1 MRRSLGRQLWF
12 MRAYMIGTTL
22 ALASFATAAFQ
33 QPALRLAAH
42 PEPVEGR
49 AARSGQATPQ
59 NLGEITVERINV
71 VDKDGTLRMVIA
83 DKDRMHPGVLD
94 GKVIERARPVAGV
107 IFFNDEGDEVGGLTY
122 SGKVANG
129 QRTAQAGI
137 TFDQLKQD
145 QTIGLRYSEA
155 NGQRTAALEVW
166 DRSDQPLSQLIDK
179 LNAANRLADPGERD
193 AAIRAA
199 RADAPPAPRRVF
211 VGKNAEKAATVAL
224 ADANGRPR
232 LTLTVD
238 AAGNPRIESLDE
250 HGKVVQRWP

>member
-1 MRRSLGRQLWF
+1 MF
-12 MRAYMIGTTL
+12 MRAYSIAASL
-22 ALASFATAAFQ
+22 ALAFFATAAFR
-33 QPALRLAAH
+33 QPAA
-42 PEPVEGR
+42 
-49 AARSGQATPQ
+49 PQ

-94 GKVIERARPVAGV
+94 GKVIDRARPVAGV

-122 SGKVANG
+122 SGKIANG
-129 QRTAQAGI
+129 QRAAQAGI
-137 TFDQLKQD
+137 TFDQLK
-145 QTIGLRYSEA
+145 R
-155 NGQRTAALEVW
+155 
-166 DRSDQPLSQLIDK
+166 DRSDRPLSELIDK
-179 LNAANRLADPGERD
+179 LNAANRLTDPNQRE

-211 VGKNAEKAATVAL
+211 VGKNAEKAATIAL
-224 ADANGRPR
+224 ADANGKPR

-250 HGKVVQRWP
+250 NGKVVQRWPAEH